1 MNLKSAISIILS
13 TVLIY
18 GCASTKGFVKNPQ
31 RLKAIKKVAV
41 LPFVCNSR
49 EVGYSI
55 SEALS
60 ARLLASQYT
69 VIERAQFERLLAE
82 QGLTLSGVLE
92 DQGSVIGKIRGVDA
106 IIVGSATTDRGFAGL
121 AYGGYKDY
129 VSTSTARMIDLITG
143 EVLVAATF
151 SASGASTM
159 SGVTTPSDVGEKLA
173 EEISSH

>member
-1 MNLKSAISIILS
+1 
-13 TVLIY
+13 
-18 GCASTKGFVKNPQ
+18 
-31 RLKAIKKVAV
+31 
-41 LPFVCNSR
+41 
-49 EVGYSI
+49 
-55 SEALS
+55 
-60 ARLLASQYT
+60 
-69 VIERAQFERLLAE
+69 LAE

-92 DQGSVIGKIRGVDA
+92 NQGSIIGKIKGVDA
-106 IIVGSATTDRGFAGL
+106 IIVGSASTDRGFAGL

-129 VSTSTARMIDLITG
+129 ISASTARMVDLVTG